1 MRDIAGY
8 GQPPSSIHHLELSLM
23 EEHGPGALLQG
34 GFVLLG
40 FALFFVLLFRRLGLG
55 ATLGYLVAGAMVG
68 PQILGLI
75 GGAEEMSVIGELGIV
90 LLLFIVGLE
99 LNPSRLWRLRSEIFG
114 LGLLQVAACGLAVTG
129 LILLTTEFSWAA
141 ALALGLPLGLSSTAQ
156 VLPMLQSAGRLRTPF
171 GERAFAILLF
181 QDLSIIPLLTIV
193 AALSR
198 NPADQ
203 LGPPGWQTA
212 LMGLAAVFGLI
223 AAGRFLIRPL
233 FRLIGGLGEREMF
246 VVAALFTIVASAALM
261 QALGLSTALGAFVAG
276 VMLADSPYRHELEAD
291 VEPFRSI
298 LLGLFFLA
306 VGMMLDLGA
315 IAERPIFVFGLAAGL
330 IAVKAAVIIAIALA
344 FRMRWRSALALG
356 LLLSQGGE
364 FGFVLFAQAQGALL
378 ISDEAASV
386 FSAIITLSMA
396 TTPFLMGATKR
407 IREEPKGLVQ
417 ERAGPDGAQ
426 RASALV
432 VGYGRFGQTV
442 AQTLIAAGIPVT
454 LVDTDV
460 ELIDLAEEFGAKVY
474 FGDGTRLDLLRQ
486 AGAAEAQLILFCIDG
501 DQVEPELVD
510 AVHEAF
516 PQASIYIRA
525 FDRRSVIKL
534 HGRPVECIVREVL
547 ESAMTMARHGLGT
560 LGLSETEIER
570 AEETYRR
577 IDEERLRAQSEAG
590 DIRAGRE
597 QIITSPPDPVGAGV
611 VPTAG

>member
-1 MRDIAGY
+1 
-8 GQPPSSIHHLELSLM
+8 M
-23 EEHGPGALLQG
+23 EEHGASALLWAG
-34 GFVLLG
+34 SVLLSFG
-40 FALFFVLLFRRLGLG
+40 LFFVLLFRRLGLG
-55 ATLGYLVAGAMVG
+55 ATLGYLVAGALVG
-68 PQILGLI
+68 PHMLGLV
-75 GGAEEMSVIGELGIV
+75 GGAEEMSGIGELGIV

-99 LNPSRLWRLRSEIFG
+99 LNPARLWRLRSEIFG
-114 LGLLQVAACGLAVTG
+114 LGLLQVAGCGLAVTG
-129 LILLTTEFSWAA
+129 LILLTTQFSWAA

-203 LGPPGWQTA
+203 GGPPGWQMA
-212 LMGLAAVFGLI
+212 LVSLAAVVGLI

-315 IAERPIFVFGLAAGL
+315 IAERPLFVFGLAAGL

-364 FGFVLFAQAQGALL
+364 FGFVLFAQAQDALL

-396 TTPFLMGATKR
+396 TTPFLMSITRRMRQEPVAR
-407 IREEPKGLVQ
+407 AEERE
-417 ERAGPDGAQ
+417 GPDGTGQAN
-426 RASALV
+426 ALV

-442 AQTLIAAGIPVT
+442 AQTLIAGGIPVT

-460 ELIDLAEEFGAKVY
+460 ELIDLAQEFGAKVY

-501 DQVEPELVD
+501 DQVTPELVD
-510 AVHEAF
+510 AVHDAF

-525 FDRRSVIKL
+525 FDRRSVMKL
-534 HGRPVECIVREVL
+534 HGHPAHCVIREVL
-547 ESAMTMARHGLGT
+547 ESAMAMARHSLDT
-560 LGLSETEIER
+560 LGLSETEINR

-577 IDEERLRAQSEAG
+577 IDEERLRAQSESG
-590 DIRAGRE
+590 DLRAGRE
-597 QIITSPPDPVGAGV
+597 QIITGPADPVGADPE
-611 VPTAG
+611 PTAG